1 MTIQKVDLFDIKYN
15 LDVVIERQIEY
26 NTAPIDIDRTASLQA
41 AKNQLFELLKVY
53 IVEEAKKRKQER
65 SK

>member
-1 MTIQKVDLFDIKYN
+1 MTQKVDLFDIKYN

-26 NTAPIDIDRTASLQA
+26 NTAPIDIDRTASLQN
-41 AKNQLFELLKVY
+41 AKNKLFELLKVY

>member
-1 MTIQKVDLFDIKYN
+1 MKKVDLFDIKYN
-15 LDVVIERQIEY
+15 LDVVIERQIEGEPV
-26 NTAPIDIDRTASLQA
+26 ALQN

-65 SK
+65 LK

>member
-1 MTIQKVDLFDIKYN
+1 MTQKVDLFDIKYN
-15 LDVVIERQIEY
+15 LDVVIERQIEGEPV
-26 NTAPIDIDRTASLQA
+26 ALQN